1 MYPKPTSSQD
11 KSASRGKGS
20 REQLHDLLMTKFR
33 GKYHVSVQNE
43 RELDVAIQAEVKKAL
58 SVVNSLTEKDLNA
71 LDSRVN
77 EICRLKRDNAD
88 AKSVRSQAAASVK
101 SSASR
106 AKSNADLKR
115 LDIDQSMAPYSRPQE
130 MTEEEWFALMQ
141 KDHAKFENE

>member
-1 MYPKPTSSQD
+1 MYPKPASQE
-11 KSASRGKGS
+11 KSANRGKGS

-33 GKYHVSVQNE
+33 GKYHVNLSSE
-43 RELDVAIQAEVKKAL
+43 RELDVAIQTEVKKAL

-77 EICRLKRDNAD
+77 EICRLRRENVD
-88 AKSVRSQAAASVK
+88 AKSVRSQAQSVK

-106 AKSNADLKR
+106 AKSTADLKR
-115 LDIDQSMAPYSRPQE
+115 LDVDQSMAPYSRPQE